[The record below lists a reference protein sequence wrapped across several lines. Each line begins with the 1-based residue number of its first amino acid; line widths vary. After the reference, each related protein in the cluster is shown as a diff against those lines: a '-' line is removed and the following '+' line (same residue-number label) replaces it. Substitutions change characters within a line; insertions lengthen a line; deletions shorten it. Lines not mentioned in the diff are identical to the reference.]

1 MILYLDAFS
10 GLSGNMVIGGLLDL
24 KLVDMEYLEKEL
36 SKLSLDDYKLSLER
50 VSKLGMGGNFFEV
63 YNKDGIL
70 AEDVGHHQHE
80 HSHDHAGHEHSH
92 DHCHHDHDHEH
103 NHGHCHHDHDHEHSH
118 EHSHDHS
125 HGHHHHRSYLDILAM
140 IDNSSLSDRVK
151 NLSKKIFEYVAQAE
165 SKIHGHAYE
174 DLHFHEVG
182 AIDSIVDI
190 VGTAILIDKIN
201 PDKLICR
208 PLPLGNGFVSCAHGL
223 MPVPAPATLEIVKNG
238 KLKTAFTDIEG
249 ELVTPTGAAIVA
261 ALADEYIENPAMT
274 VTAIG
279 YGAGKKDFPVPNVLR
294 IVMGEDLKKN

>member
-80 HSHDHAGHEHSH
+80 HSHDHAG
-92 DHCHHDHDHEH
+92 
-103 NHGHCHHDHDHEHSH
+103 HEHSH